1 MKIPYLKK
9 KPELKSYHNVTWEDN
24 YSWIHQKNIL
34 EVLRDKTKLDP
45 EVKNYLDEENS
56 YANYHLKDT
65 ENLQKKLFDE
75 IKGRIKL
82 DDESLPYKDHTYEYW
97 SKTTAVGNYSIKLR
111 KKIDT
116 DLVEEIWNGDE
127 EKKKLETEYFGVG
140 DLEVSNNDK
149 YLGYSLDIKG
159 SEYYTIFIR
168 DIKTNE
174 IITKE
179 ISETSGGITFSLDDK
194 YVFYSKL
201 DQNHRAR
208 KIYRHEIGNF
218 NGQDELIFEE
228 KSEAFTVSIGLSS
241 DEKYYFINTSDH
253 NTSEQYYFGVDEI
266 NIKPKLIIKREKG
279 IIYSVSS
286 WDSKFFNHT
295 NKDAEDFKID
305 VSDSLEKQNWKTFI
319 PPRDEVLIGG
329 CTFLKNWIIRSETSN
344 ALDKLFVKNISSG
357 VEEELIFSNETVY
370 VPGISLIQK
379 DRDTDNVYL
388 GYSSPKT
395 PSRVYSYNLST
406 KTKKLVKE
414 QEIPSG
420 HNPEDY
426 IVERVDYKSHDGR
439 LVPLTITRHKKT
451 KIDGSANLLL
461 YGYGSYGSSMSPN
474 FSSTRLSLINRD
486 IIWATAHI
494 RGGMEKGMKWWKEGK
509 LINKKNTFEDYIH
522 AAKYLIDNNYS
533 SKGKI
538 IGMGG
543 SAGGL
548 LMGAVVNQAP
558 ELFLG
563 IIMAVPFVD
572 SLTTNLDHSLP
583 LTVGEFDEFGNAKDI
598 KEHFDYIFSYAP
610 YNNIKKM
617 DYPHILITTSLSAN
631 TLAVTPEPH
640 ENTIFLLWSKLNGLN
655 FSTIL
660 SLAINVRS
668 SVFIN
673 SEKGKQ
679 NEFLIDPLLKP
690 FLGSATF
697 PSNLS
702 ILLASIT
709 LNSFSEIFLS
719 ISCLSFT
726 SFLFSLA
733 L

>member
-9 KPELKSYHNVTWEDN
+9 KPELKSCHNVTWEDN

-34 EVLRDKTKLDP
+34 EVLRDKNKLLP
-45 EVKNYLDEENS
+45 EVKDYLEEENK
-56 YANYHLKDT
+56 YTDHHL
-65 ENLQKKLFDE
+65 ENTKPIQKKLFDE

-82 DDESLPYKDHTYEYW
+82 DDESLPYKDHAYEYW
-97 SKTTAVGNYSIKLR
+97 TKTTKTGNYSIKLR
-111 KKIDT
+111 KKINSDII
-116 DLVEEIWNGDE
+116 EEIWNGDK
-127 EKKKLETEYFGVG
+127 EKENLGVEYFGVG

-149 YLGYSLDIKG
+149 YLGYSLDTKG

-168 DIKTNE
+168 NIENNE

-179 ISETSGGITFSLDDK
+179 ITETSGGITFSLDDK
-194 YVFYSKL
+194 FIFYSKL
-201 DQNHRAR
+201 DENHRAR

-218 NGQDELIFEE
+218 KDQDQLIFEE
-228 KSEAFTVSIGLSS
+228 KTEAFTVSIGLSS
-241 DEKYYFINTSDH
+241 DEKYYFINSSDH
-253 NTSEQYYFGVDEI
+253 NTSEQYYFSVEEK
-266 NIKPKLIIKREKG
+266 NPKPKLIMQREKG
-279 IIYSVSS
+279 ILYSISS
-286 WDSKFFNHT
+286 WDGKFYNHT
-295 NKDAEDFKID
+295 NKNAEDFKID
-305 VSDSLEKQNWKTFI
+305 VSDSLENQEWKPFI
-319 PPRDEVLIGG
+319 PARDEVLIGG
-329 CTFLKNWIIRSETSN
+329 LTFLKDWIIRSETSD
-344 ALDKLFVKNISSG
+344 ALDKLFVKNISTG
-357 VEEELIFSNETVY
+357 IEEELIFSNEKIY
-370 VPGISLIQK
+370 VPGVSLVQR
-379 DRDTDNVYL
+379 DRNTNDIYL

-395 PSRVYSYNLST
+395 PSRVYSYNLKNKS
-406 KTKKLVKE
+406 KKLVKE

-420 HNPEDY
+420 HNPDDY
-426 IVERVDYKSHDGR
+426 VVERVEYKSHDGR

-474 FSSTRLSLINRD
+474 FSSTRLSLIDRD

-509 LINKKNTFEDYIH
+509 LTNKKNTFEDYIY
-522 AAKYLIDNNYS
+522 AAKYLIDQKYS

-583 LTVGEFDEFGNAKDI
+583 LTVGEFDEFGNAKDN

-617 DYPHILITTSLSAN
+617 DYPHILITTSLSDN
-631 TLAVTPEPH
+631 RVLFDEPAKFTAKLRDYKTD
-640 ENTIFLLWSKLNGLN
+640 NNLLLLKTEMNAGHGGKSGRDG
-655 FSTIL
+655 
-660 SLAINVRS
+660 AIEEIAIDYA
-668 SVFIN
+668 FALKI
-673 SEKGKQ
+673 SEK
-679 NEFLIDPLLKP
+679 I
-690 FLGSATF
+690 
-697 PSNLS
+697 
-702 ILLASIT
+702 
-709 LNSFSEIFLS
+709 
-719 ISCLSFT
+719 
-726 SFLFSLA
+726 
-733 L
+733 